1 MLCCLFGSTFTLH
14 SVKESAVTEPPKA
27 TGVSD
32 GGIIA
37 LGVVFGT
44 FAVAMGTFIA
54 YLIYREKKGKP
65 SFGPQVRIFT
75 FSLFQL
81 CFNFSF
87 NKDFD
92 LCGPQPPP
100 S

>member
-1 MLCCLFGSTFTLH
+1 MLLIWFYFYPS